1 MTFDEVKQKAASR
14 WSGFQTPKRPRI
26 LLGAGTCG
34 RAAGASDIA
43 QLIRAA
49 AEAGSVDADLY
60 EVGCLGLCYAEPLV
74 EVAHPGGPSILY
86 SGITPE
92 DADAFIADCIAGEK
106 VRSDLALA
114 VMSDEGLDGV
124 PPFRELPM
132 LEGQVRITL
141 RNCGRIDP
149 TDIDHYIA
157 RGGYSALSKALQ
169 MDRDNVVGE
178 VKDSGLRGRGGAGFP
193 TGLKWEFCAKA
204 PSSEKYLICNADE
217 GDPGAFM
224 DRSVLESD
232 PHSVLEGMC
241 IAAYAIAASRGYIYV
256 RAEYPLA
263 IERLTLGIRKM
274 HEYGLLGDN
283 ILGSGFSF
291 DIKIQEGA
299 GAFVCGEET
308 ALMASIEGRRGM
320 PRTRPPFPAE
330 RGLFGKPTNINNVET
345 LAAVPEIIAR
355 GSGWY
360 SQFGTE
366 KSKGTK
372 TFALAGKVLRTG
384 LIEVPLGTTLD
395 KIVFGI
401 GGGIPEGKEFKAV
414 QTGGPSGGCLP
425 AQFLDSPVDYETLAQ
440 AGSIMGSGGMIVMD
454 EDTCIVDIARYF
466 TEFTKEESCGQCAP
480 CRLGTTQMLQIL
492 TDISAGRGQPGDIEL
507 LQEVAES
514 VKAASLCGLGQTAPN
529 PVITAIRYFRDEL
542 DAHIAERRCP
552 ARVCTQLLTY
562 RIDPEKCTGC
572 TACAR
577 VCPTGAAHGEP
588 KQPHVIDQDKCISCG
603 ACAEKCRFD
612 AIVVE

>member
-1 MTFDEVKQKAASR
+1 MNFSETKERALDR
-14 WSGFQTPKRPRI
+14 WSSFDTPRRTRV

-34 RAAGASDIA
+34 RAAGASDLA
-43 QLIRAA
+43 SLISSA
-49 AEAGSVDADLY
+49 VDLKRFQADLY
-60 EVGCLGLCYAEPLV
+60 HVGCLGLCYAEPLV
-74 EVAHPGGPSILY
+74 EVTHRGGPSILY
-86 SGITPE
+86 GGISPE
-92 DADAFIADCIAGEK
+92 KADSFIDDCILRDK
-106 VRSDLALA
+106 LRPDLAVA
-114 VMSDEGLDGV
+114 VMGDEALESIL
-124 PPFRELPM
+124 PFHKVPM

-157 RGGYSALSKALQ
+157 RGGYSALAKALQ
-169 MDRDNVVGE
+169 MTRADVINE
-178 VKDSGLRGRGGAGFP
+178 VKSSGLRGRGGAGFP
-193 TGLKWEFCAKA
+193 TGLKWEFCSKA

-241 IAAYAIAASRGYIYV
+241 IAAYAVGASRGFIYV

-263 IERLTLGIRKM
+263 IERLRIGIRKM
-274 HEYGLLGDN
+274 HEYGLLGDDV
-283 ILGSGFSF
+283 LGSGFCF
-291 DIKIQEGA
+291 DITIQEGA

-308 ALMASIEGRRGM
+308 ALMASLEGRRGM

-345 LAAVPEIIAR
+345 LATVPEIIAR
-355 GSGWY
+355 GSQWY

-372 TFALAGKVLRTG
+372 TFALAGKILRTG
-384 LIEVPLGTTLD
+384 LIEVPLGTTLH

-401 GGGIPEGKEFKAV
+401 GGGIPNAKRFKAV

-425 AQFLDSPVDYETLAQ
+425 AQYLDSPVDYETLAQ

-492 TDISAGRGQPGDIEL
+492 TDISAGRGRPGDIDL

-514 VKAASLCGLGQTAPN
+514 VKLASLCGLGQTAPN
-529 PVITAIRYFRDEL
+529 PVLTSIRYFRDEI
-542 DAHIAERRCP
+542 DAHITRRRCP
-552 ARVCTQLLTY
+552 AHVCSQLLIY

-588 KQPHVIDQDKCISCG
+588 KQPHVIDKEKCIACG

-612 AIVVE
+612 AIIVE